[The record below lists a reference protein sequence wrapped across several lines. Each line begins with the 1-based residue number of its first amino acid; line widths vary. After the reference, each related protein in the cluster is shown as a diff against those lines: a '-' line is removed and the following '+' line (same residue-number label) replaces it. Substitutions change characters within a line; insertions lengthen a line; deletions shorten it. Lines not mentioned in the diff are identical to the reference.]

1 MEKKKRFKGCLLTV
15 IVAFIA
21 IIIGV
26 KIAEAISI
34 KRYKTDPAAAREH
47 IVEGFAGIEFPPY
60 NIKEVV
66 MGPTNWMG
74 DYSDTIKLEFET
86 LPDNSFF
93 ERVETACKQEY
104 QIEKEDRQEIYR
116 PWNSN
121 GSGGYYF
128 SLSYYNNHKEF
139 DTFRS
144 IFMTRGVPEEF
155 LDTDLTYEIRLSKD
169 SKEWTII
176 VGAK

>member
-1 MEKKKRFKGCLLTV
+1 MKIKSIFKGCLVTAVGVMLILVAV
-15 IVAFIA
+15 IW
-21 IIIGV
+21 
-26 KIAEAISI
+26 ISDI
-34 KRYKTDPAAAREH
+34 VTTNRYKKDPPAAREH
-47 IVEGFAGIEFPPY
+47 IVEGFAGIKFPPY
-60 NIKEVV
+60 IIKEVV
-66 MGPTNWMG
+66 MGQTNWMG
-74 DYSDTIKLEFET
+74 DYSDTIKLEFES

-116 PWNSN
+116 PWVSN
-121 GSGGYYF
+121 GSGEYYF

-139 DTFRS
+139 DTFRN

-155 LDTDLTYEIRLSKD
+155 LDTDITYEIRLSKD

-176 VGAK
+176 VGAM